1 MNPRILIARKRDGG
15 HLDEREIREFIG
27 GYLENEVADYQMAAF
42 LMAVLFRGMSREETV
57 ALTRAMIDSGR
68 VLDLS
73 ALAPTADKHST
84 GGVGDKVSLA
94 LAPLVAAEG
103 VRVPMISGRG
113 LGHTGGT
120 LDKLESIP
128 GFRTRLSAEEFIGIL
143 GRTGVAMA
151 GQSEDLVPADRRMY
165 ALRDVTATVESL
177 PLVTSSILSKKI
189 AAGPENLVFD
199 VKVGRGAFFTDRAR
213 AAALASELVSV
224 AGAFGRRA
232 VAFLTDMDRPLGA
245 AVGNAVEVEEAIA
258 VLRGAAPADLT
269 EVTLVLAAAML
280 VLAGTSPDLFAASE
294 RLAGRIRDGSALAK
308 LREMIEAQGGD
319 PRVVDDPKLLPR
331 AASEAVV
338 ESPSDGVV
346 ADIDPRAIAELVT
359 DLGGGRRRLEDTIDP
374 GVGVLLDRTHGD
386 AVNKGA
392 PLARV
397 RFSRGRADEWV
408 ARARAAFV
416 ITRAPAP
423 ARAAILAVIDAKG
436 EREWRGWSTPSPAQE
451 PRG

>member
-15 HLDEREIREFIG
+15 HLSEDEIRSFVG
-27 GYLENEVADYQMAAF
+27 GYLNREVADYQMAAF

-73 ALAPTADKHST
+73 ALGPTADKHST

-128 GFRTRLSAEEFIGIL
+128 GFRTGLSPDEFVGTL
-143 GRTGVAMA
+143 ARVGVAMA
-151 GQSEDLVPADRRMY
+151 GQSDDLVPADRRMY

-177 PLVTSSILSKKI
+177 PLIASSILSKKI

-199 VKVGRGAFFTDRAR
+199 VKVGRGAFFADRSR
-213 AAALASELVSV
+213 AAALAAELVSV

-258 VLRGAAPADLT
+258 VLRGTAPPDLT
-269 EVTLVLAAAML
+269 EVTFVTAAAML
-280 VLAGTSPDLFAASE
+280 VLAGVAPDLFAASR
-294 RLAGRIRDGSALAK
+294 RLEERIRDGSALAK
-308 LREMIEAQGGD
+308 FREMVSAQGGD
-319 PRVVDDPKLLPR
+319 PRVADDPSLLPR
-331 AASEAVV
+331 AAHEVVV
-338 ESPSDGVV
+338 ESPADGTV
-346 ADIDPRAIAELVT
+346 ADIDPRAIAEIVT
-359 DLGGGRRRLEDTIDP
+359 DMGGGRRRVEDTIDA
-374 GVGVLLDRTHGD
+374 GAGLILDCVHGST
-386 AVNKGA
+386 VRKGDT
-392 PLARV
+392 LARI
-397 RFSRGRADEWV
+397 RFSRGSAGEWV
-408 ARARAAFV
+408 SRTRAAYL
-416 ITRAPAP
+416 ITRAAAP
-423 ARAAILAVIDAKG
+423 ERRMIHAVVSRSG
-436 EREWRGWSTPSPAQE
+436 EQPWRGWSTPLTY
-451 PRG
+451 